1 MLTKAQKRTLATMVR
16 QNQGVLFAKFG
27 PHVTRK
33 KKEAVWEA
41 IRQRL
46 IRFDL

>member
-1 MLTKAQKRTLATMVR
+1 MLTKAQKRTLANLVR

-33 KKEAVWEA
+33 KKEEIWEA

-46 IRFDL
+46 IRLEI